1 MQVSAETIKVLREQ
15 TSAGIMECKRA
26 LQESGGDIAAATAI
40 LKQRGH
46 AMAKKKEARA
56 VGQGLVEAYVHGG
69 GRIGALVEVNCESD
83 FVARTPEFKELAH
96 DLAMQVVAA
105 KPRFVG
111 REDVPQGEE
120 AADEDCLL
128 FQPFIRDPGKKV
140 QDIITEAIAKVREN
154 IKVKRFV
161 RFELGL
167 DGKDAQS

>member
-1 MQVSAETIKVLREQ
+1 MLWLRRR
-15 TSAGIMECKRA
+15 KLA
-26 LQESGGDIAAATAI
+26 LWG
-40 LKQRGH
+40 RGWS
-46 AMAKKKEARA
+46 R
-56 VGQGLVEAYVHGG
+56 LIFTGG

-105 KPRFVG
+105 RPRFVG
-111 REDVPQGEE
+111 REDVPQDEE

-128 FQPFIRDPGKKV
+128 LQPFIKDPGKKV
-140 QDIITEAIAKVREN
+140 QDIITEAVSKVREN

-167 DGKDAQS
+167 DGKDA